1 MVIKKETGT
10 MIRKVISNTPKI
22 QKEGLTFDDVLL
34 IPSRSEILPRDVS
47 VKSRFSRN
55 ISINIPLCSAAM
67 DTVTEAK
74 LAIAIAQEGGIGVIH
89 KNLTIEE
96 QAKEVD
102 KVKRSEAGMI
112 TNPVT
117 LGPDDTVYHAA
128 EAMNRYNVSGFPI
141 VEGKKLIGI
150 LTNRDLRFVKNKKQ
164 RVRELMT
171 PKERL
176 ITATHGIALDKA
188 QEILHKNR
196 IEKLPVVNKDFE
208 LKGLITIKDI
218 EKKFKHPYA
227 AKDKLGRLM
236 VAAAVGPSD
245 ELFSRAE
252 ALVLAGV
259 DALVVDTAHGHSTGV
274 LNAIKELKHKY
285 PQMDILG
292 GNIAT
297 EQAAKDMIKAG
308 ADGIK
313 VGMGPG
319 SICTTR
325 IIAGIGVPQITAI
338 MDAYKVARK
347 NNVPIIADGGIK
359 YSGDITKAIAAGADS
374 VMIGSLFAGT
384 EESPG
389 ETVLL
394 EGRSFKVHRG
404 MGSLAAMKK
413 RGGRERYFQWEE
425 EEEKLVPEGIEGR
438 VPFRGQL
445 SSTVHQMIG
454 GLKAGMGYCGVA
466 DIKELKANSQF
477 IRISNAGLKESHP
490 HDVIITNEA
499 PNYRIMK

>member
-1 MVIKKETGT
+1 MT
-10 MIRKVISNTPKI
+10 RKVLPKNKI

-34 IPSRSEILPRDVS
+34 IPQRSSVLPREVEL
-47 VKSRFSRN
+47 KTKFSRN
-55 ISINIPLCSAAM
+55 ISINIPLVSAAM

-102 KVKRSEAGMI
+102 KVKRSESGMI
-112 TNPVT
+112 LDPIT
-117 LGPDDTVYHAA
+117 LHLDSTVAQAA
-128 EAMNRYNVSGFPI
+128 EYMNKYNVSGFP
-141 VEGKKLIGI
+141 VTEGKKLVGI
-150 LTNRDLRFVKNKKQ
+150 LTNRDLRFVQNRKQ
-164 RVRELMT
+164 NISELMT

-176 ITATHGIALDKA
+176 ITASSGISLEKA

-218 EKKFKHPYA
+218 EKRLKHPFA
-227 AKDKLGRLM
+227 AKDSFGRLM

-245 ELFSRAE
+245 ELFDRAQ
-252 ALVLAGV
+252 ALVNAGV
-259 DALVVDTAHGHSTGV
+259 DALIVDTAHGHSDSV
-274 LNAIKELKHKY
+274 LRAVKELKKRFKNI
-285 PQMDILG
+285 DIIG

-297 EQAAKDMIKAG
+297 EAAARDLIKAG
-308 ADGIK
+308 ADGLK

-338 MDAYKVARK
+338 MDVVKAANKAGVS
-347 NNVPIIADGGIK
+347 VIADGGIK
-359 YSGDITKAIAAGADS
+359 YSGDITKALAAGADT

-389 ETVLL
+389 ESVLL
-394 EGRSFKVHRG
+394 DGRSFKVHRG

-438 VPFRGQL
+438 VPFRGAL
-445 SSTVHQMIG
+445 ASTVHQLMG
-454 GLKAGMGYCGVA
+454 GVRAGMGYCGVKN
-466 DIKELKANSQF
+466 IKELKENTSF
-477 IRISNAGLKESHP
+477 MKISSAGLKESHP
-490 HDVIITNEA
+490 HDIAITNEA

>member
-1 MVIKKETGT
+1 
-10 MIRKVISNTPKI
+10 MIRKVISSNKKI
-22 QKEGLTFDDVLL
+22 LKEALTFDDVLL
-34 IPSRSEILPRDVS
+34 VPQMSSVLPRQVE
-47 VKSRFSRN
+47 VKTKFSRN
-55 ISINIPLCSAAM
+55 ITINIPLVSAAM

-96 QAKEVD
+96 QAKEID
-102 KVKRSEAGMI
+102 KVKRSESGMI
-112 TNPVT
+112 LDPIT
-117 LGPDDTVYHAA
+117 LHPESTVGEAA
-128 EAMNRYNVSGFPI
+128 EFMNKYSVSGFPI
-141 VEGKKLIGI
+141 CEGKKLVGI

-164 RVRELMT
+164 KIKELMT

-176 ITATHGIALDKA
+176 IVANHGISLEKA

-196 IEKLPVVNKDFE
+196 IEKLPVVSKDFD

-218 EKKFKHPYA
+218 EKKLKHPFA
-227 AKDKLGRLM
+227 AKDKFGRLM

-245 ELFSRAE
+245 ELFDRAA
-252 ALVLAGV
+252 ALINAGV
-259 DALVVDTAHGHSTGV
+259 DALVIETAHGHSENV
-274 LNAIKELKHKY
+274 INAVRDLKKKY
-285 PQMDILG
+285 RNIDMIA

-297 EQAAKDMIKAG
+297 ARAAQDLIEVG
-308 ADGIK
+308 ADGVK

-325 IIAGIGVPQITAI
+325 VVAGIGVPQITAI
-338 MDAYKVARK
+338 MDVYEVTRK
-347 NNVPIIADGGIK
+347 KGVTLIADGGIK

-394 EGRSFKVHRG
+394 DGRSFKVHRG

-445 SSTVHQMIG
+445 ASTVHQMIG
-454 GLKAGMGYCGVA
+454 GVRAGMGYCGTVN
-466 DIKELKANSQF
+466 IKELKEKTQF
-477 IRISNAGLKESHP
+477 VKISNASLKESHP

>member
-1 MVIKKETGT
+1 ML
-10 MIRKVISNTPKI
+10 RKVIPNSPKI
-22 QKEGLTFDDVLL
+22 QKYGLTFDDVLL
-34 IPSRSEILPRDVS
+34 IPGRASIMPRDVD
-47 VKSRFSRN
+47 VKTKFSRN
-55 ISINIPLCSAAM
+55 ISINIPICSAAM
-67 DTVTEAK
+67 DTVTESR

-89 KNLTIEE
+89 KNLTIAE

-102 KVKRSEAGMI
+102 KVKRSESGMI
-112 TNPVT
+112 LDPVT
-117 LGPDDTVYHAA
+117 LTPESTVYQAA
-128 EAMNRYNVSGFPI
+128 EAMNRYNVSGFPV
-141 VEGKKLIGI
+141 VEGKKLVGI

-164 RVRELMT
+164 KVKELMT

-176 ITATHGIALDKA
+176 ITATHGISLEKA

-218 EKKFKHPYA
+218 EKKLKHPYA
-227 AKDKLGRLM
+227 AKDKFGRLM

-245 ELFSRAE
+245 EMNDRAQ
-252 ALVLAGV
+252 ALINAGV
-259 DALVVDTAHGHSTGV
+259 DALVVDTAHGHSDGV
-274 LNAIKELKHKY
+274 IEAVRELKRKF
-285 PQMDILG
+285 PSIDILG

-297 EQAAKDMIKAG
+297 EQAAKDLIKVG
-308 ADGIK
+308 ADGLK

-325 IIAGIGVPQITAI
+325 IIAGIGVPQISAV
-338 MDAYKVARK
+338 MDVYKVAK
-347 NNVPIIADGGIK
+347 KSNVPVIADGGIK

-425 EEEKLVPEGIEGR
+425 DEEKLVPEGIEGR
-438 VPFRGQL
+438 VPFRGPL
-445 SSTVHQMIG
+445 SSSVIQLIG
-454 GLKAGMGYCGVA
+454 GLRAGMGYCGVRN
-466 DIKELKANSQF
+466 IRELKSKTQF
-477 IRISNAGLKESHP
+477 VQISNAGLKESHP
-490 HDVIITNEA
+490 HDIIITNEA

>member
-1 MVIKKETGT
+1 ML
-10 MIRKVISNTPKI
+10 RKVISNSPKI
-22 QKEGLTFDDVLL
+22 LKEGLTFDDVLL
-34 IPSRSEILPRDVS
+34 IPNMSEFIPRDAQI
-47 VKSRFSRN
+47 KTRFSRS

-67 DTVTEAK
+67 DTVTEAR
-74 LAIAIAQEGGIGVIH
+74 LAIAIAQEGGIGVVH

-96 QAKEVD
+96 QAKEID

-128 EAMNRYNVSGFPI
+128 EAMNKYSVSGFPI
-141 VEGKKLIGI
+141 IEGGKLIGI

-164 RVRELMT
+164 SVRELMT

-176 ITATHGIALDKA
+176 ITATHGISLEKA

-218 EKKFKHPYA
+218 EKKFKHPFA
-227 AKDKLGRLM
+227 AKDKFGRLM

-245 ELFSRAE
+245 EMMDRAA
-252 ALVLAGV
+252 ALILAGV
-259 DALVVDTAHGHSTGV
+259 DALVVDTAHGHSSGV
-274 LNAIKELKHKY
+274 LKAIKDLKHKY
-285 PQMDILG
+285 PSMDILG

-297 EQAAKDMIKAG
+297 EQAARDMIKAG
-308 ADGIK
+308 ADGLK

-338 MDAYKVARK
+338 MDVFKVAKK
-347 NNVPIIADGGIK
+347 NNVPVIADGGIK

-438 VPFRGQL
+438 VPFRGQIA
-445 SSTVHQMIG
+445 STVHQLMG
-454 GLKAGMGYCGVA
+454 GLKAGMGYCGVRT
-466 DIKELKANSQF
+466 IKELQTETQF
-477 IRISNAGLKESHP
+477 IRISMAGLKESHP
-490 HDVIITNEA
+490 HDIIITNEA
-499 PNYRIMK
+499 PNYRMMK

>member
-1 MVIKKETGT
+1 MTRRVLPDT
-10 MIRKVISNTPKI
+10 SKI
-22 QKEGLTFDDVLL
+22 QKQGLTFDDVLL
-34 IPSRSEILPRDVS
+34 VPRKSSVIPRNVET
-47 VKSRFSRN
+47 KTKFSRN

-67 DTVTEAK
+67 DTVTEAR
-74 LAIAIAQEGGIGVIH
+74 LAIALAQEGGIGVIH

-102 KVKRSEAGMI
+102 KVKRSESGMI
-112 TNPVT
+112 LDPVT
-117 LGPDDTVYHAA
+117 LTAESTVFQAA
-128 EAMNRYNVSGFPI
+128 EAMNKYNVSGFPVI
-141 VEGKKLIGI
+141 EGKKLVGI

-164 RVRELMT
+164 KVRELMT

-176 ITATHGIALDKA
+176 ITATHGISLEKA

-218 EKKFKHPYA
+218 QKRYQHPLA
-227 AKDKLGRLM
+227 AKDKFGRLM

-245 ELFSRAE
+245 ELSARAA
-252 ALVLAGV
+252 ALIQAGV
-259 DALVVDTAHGHSTGV
+259 DALVVDTAHGHSDGV
-274 LNAIKELKHKY
+274 LNAVRELKQKY
-285 PQMDILG
+285 PGTDILG

-297 EQAAKDMIKAG
+297 EEAARDLIKAG

-313 VGMGPG
+313 VGIGPG

-338 MDAYKVARK
+338 MDCVRAAVKSG
-347 NNVPIIADGGIK
+347 VPVIADGGIK

-438 VPFRGQL
+438 VPFRGAL
-445 SSTVHQMIG
+445 ASTVLQLIG
-454 GLKAGMGYCGVA
+454 GLKAGMGYCGVR
-466 DIKELKANSQF
+466 DIEGLQSETHFVQ
-477 IRISNAGLKESHP
+477 ITMAGLKESHP
-490 HDVIITNEA
+490 HDIIITNEA

>member
-1 MVIKKETGT
+1 
-10 MIRKVISNTPKI
+10 MISRVNSNTPKI
-22 QKEGLTFDDVLL
+22 QKDGLTFDDVLL
-34 IPSRSEILPRDVS
+34 IPDRSSVIPRDIS
-47 VKSRFSRN
+47 IKTKFSRN
-55 ISINIPLCSAAM
+55 ININIPLCSAAM
-67 DTVTEAK
+67 DTVTEAR

-96 QAKEVD
+96 QAKEID

-117 LGPDDTVYHAA
+117 LGPDESVYNAA

-164 RVRELMT
+164 KVRELMT

-176 ITATHGIALDKA
+176 ITATHGISLENA

-218 EKKFKHPYA
+218 EKKLKHPWA

-245 ELFSRAE
+245 ELFDRAA

-259 DALVVDTAHGHSTGV
+259 DALVVDTAHGHSENV
-274 LNAIKELKHKY
+274 LKAIRDLKQKY
-285 PQMDILG
+285 PAMDILG

-308 ADGIK
+308 ADGLK

-338 MDAYKVARK
+338 MDVYKAARK
-347 NNVPIIADGGIK
+347 NNIPVIADGGIK

-413 RGGRERYFQWEE
+413 RGGRERYFQWEV

-445 SSTVHQMIG
+445 ASTVNQLIG
-454 GLKAGMGYCGVA
+454 GLKAGMGYCGVV
-466 DIKELKANSQF
+466 DINELQTKTQF

>member
-1 MVIKKETGT
+1 MT
-10 MIRKVISNTPKI
+10 RKVLSKNKI

-34 IPSRSEILPRDVS
+34 IPQRSAVLPREVQL
-47 VKSRFSRN
+47 KTKFSRN
-55 ISINIPLCSAAM
+55 ISINIPLVSAAM
-67 DTVTEAK
+67 DTVTESK

-89 KNLTIEE
+89 KNLTIDE

-102 KVKRSEAGMI
+102 KVKRSESGMI
-112 TNPVT
+112 LDPIV
-117 LGPDDTVYHAA
+117 LHLDSTVAQAA
-128 EAMNRYNVSGFPI
+128 EYMNRYSVSGFPV
-141 VEGKKLIGI
+141 VEGKKLVGI

-164 RVRELMT
+164 NISELMT

-176 ITATHGIALDKA
+176 ITANSGISLEKA

-218 EKKFKHPYA
+218 EKRLKHPYA
-227 AKDKLGRLM
+227 AKDKFGRLM

-245 ELFSRAE
+245 ELFERAQ
-252 ALVLAGV
+252 ALINAGV
-259 DALVVDTAHGHSTGV
+259 DALIVETAHGHSEGV
-274 LNAIKELKHKY
+274 LKAVTDLKKRFKNI
-285 PQMDILG
+285 DIIG

-297 EQAAKDMIKAG
+297 EEGARDLIKAG
-308 ADGIK
+308 ADGLK

-338 MDAYKVARK
+338 MDAVKAVGK
-347 NNVPIIADGGIK
+347 TGVTVIADGGIK
-359 YSGDITKAIAAGADS
+359 YSGDITKAIAAGADT

-394 EGRSFKVHRG
+394 EGRSFKSHRG

-438 VPFRGQL
+438 VPFRGAL
-445 SSTVHQMIG
+445 SSTVHQLLG
-454 GLKAGMGYCGVA
+454 GVRAGMGYCGVTN
-466 DIKELKANSQF
+466 IKELKENTSF
-477 IRISNAGLKESHP
+477 VKISNAGLKESHP
-490 HDVIITNEA
+490 HDIAITNEA